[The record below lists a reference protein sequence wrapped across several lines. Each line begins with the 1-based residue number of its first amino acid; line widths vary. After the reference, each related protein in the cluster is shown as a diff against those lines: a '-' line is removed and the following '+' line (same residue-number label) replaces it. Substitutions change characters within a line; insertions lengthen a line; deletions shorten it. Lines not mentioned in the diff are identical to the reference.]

1 MGGSIP
7 VLVLLDAQE
16 WTEGSRGLGDWLG
29 WAGHLAAALLGLCLL
44 ALFLRGL
51 AQRSRYSAGGM
62 FDESARDAL
71 SEEIA
76 AAERSTEG
84 EVVVVVLERSDR
96 HPASHWIAGCVTLL
110 LGSAI
115 AAPWMPWGS
124 PVLFFLL
131 QVLFGAVGA
140 AAALVSPG
148 FRRAFVTEERATELA
163 REQAFQEFYRHGL
176 HRTAGETGV
185 LLFVS
190 LFERRVIVL
199 GDRGVDAK
207 VEAEDWQHVDEAV
220 LAGIRAGSLRQGL
233 SKALEEVAA
242 VLTKHFPVGDA
253 PQGQVPDHVVVRRE

>member
-1 MGGSIP
+1 MGGWIP
-7 VLVLLDAQE
+7 FLALPDVAE
-16 WTEGSRGLGDWLG
+16 WTQASRGVEDWLG
-29 WAGHLAAALLGLCLL
+29 LAGQVGAALVGLSFLV
-44 ALFLRGL
+44 LFVRGL
-51 AQRSRYSAGGM
+51 VQRSRYSAGAM
-62 FDESARDAL
+62 FDEIERAAL

-115 AAPWMPWGS
+115 AAPWLPWES
-124 PVLFFLL
+124 PGLFFLV
-131 QVLFGAVGA
+131 QILFGALGA